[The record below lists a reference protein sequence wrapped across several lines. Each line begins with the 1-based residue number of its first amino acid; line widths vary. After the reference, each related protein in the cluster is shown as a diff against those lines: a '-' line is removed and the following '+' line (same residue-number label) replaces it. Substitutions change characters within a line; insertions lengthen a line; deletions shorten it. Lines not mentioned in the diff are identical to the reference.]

1 MSDHASHAGHEVHEH
16 PDWKQYKW
24 VALVL
29 FVITI
34 IEVWAYYIP
43 AFVASSAF
51 VPILL
56 VMSAVK
62 FAIVV
67 AYYMHLKYDNR
78 LFVALFVGPL
88 FIAMFT
94 ITALLLLFGKL

>member
-1 MSDHASHAGHEVHEH
+1 MSDHASHSTHDAHEH
-16 PDWKQYKW
+16 PDWTQYKW

-29 FVITI
+29 FAITI
-34 IEVWAYYIP
+34 VEVWAYYVP

-51 VPILL
+51 VPALL

-88 FIAMFT
+88 LIAMFT
-94 ITALLLLFGKL
+94 ITALLLLFHKL